1 MQKSYLA
8 GMREKCPNSEFF
20 WPVFSGIRTEYGEI
34 PEKYFVSLGIISK
47 CGKMRTRKAPNMD
60 TFHAM
65 LIVDQKLK
73 KDLQAVE
80 S

>member
-34 PEKYFVSLGIISK
+34 PEKYFVSLGIMSK

>member
-1 MQKSYLA
+1 
-8 GMREKCPNSEFF
+8 MREKCPNSEFF

-34 PEKYFVSLGIISK
+34 PEKYFVSLGIMSK

>member
-20 WPVFSGIRTEYGEI
+20 WPLFSGIRTEYGEI
-34 PEKYFVSLGIISK
+34 PEKYFVSLGIMSK